1 MTASTAPGGGA
12 GAAPRT
18 APASV
23 VGMFAGQANAQ
34 ARMLWRMPALSAT
47 SFLLPILLFAFVG
60 LPNADTP
67 YLPGITLGAYML
79 ASFAAF
85 AVSLTMIM
93 NFGVTVA
100 LDRAENVDLLIRST
114 PLPPLIHLAARGSV
128 ALVSALLSVVALFA
142 FALILGGIEL
152 PALTW
157 LSMGLWL
164 LVGSV
169 AFVGLGFAIAYLVS
183 PNAAPAVAN
192 ITFMVMAFASGLFVP
207 LDQLPD
213 IVAAL
218 APLLPTYHYAQLA
231 WGALGVPDAA
241 PLIVSLAWLAGYTV
255 IFFGLAVWGYRR
267 ESTRRF
273 A

>member
-1 MTASTAPGGGA
+1 MSGRV
-12 GAAPRT
+12 AAP
-18 APASV
+18 APPVASV
-23 VGMFAGQANAQ
+23 LGMFTGQAAAH
-34 ARMLWRMPALSAT
+34 ARLLWRMPALSAT

-60 LPNADTP
+60 LPNADSP
-67 YLPGITLGAYML
+67 YLPGISLGAYML

-114 PLPPLIHLAARGSV
+114 PLPPLVHLAARGSV

-142 FALILGGIEL
+142 FALVLGGIEL
-152 PALTW
+152 PAMTW

-164 LVGSV
+164 LIGSV
-169 AFVGLGFAIAYLVS
+169 TFVGLGFAIAYLVS

-192 ITFMVMAFASGLFVP
+192 IVFMVMSFASGLFVP

-213 IVAAL
+213 IVADL

-231 WGALGVPDAA
+231 WRTLGVPDTAD
-241 PLIVSLAWLAGYTV
+241 LLVSVAWLAGYAV
-255 IFFGLAVWGYRR
+255 AFFALATWGYRR
-267 ESTRRF
+267 ESSRRF
-273 A
+273 S

>member
-1 MTASTAPGGGA
+1 VSGRTVSPGRRTAGSPTASI
-12 GAAPRT
+12 
-18 APASV
+18 
-23 VGMFAGQANAQ
+23 VGMFAGQAEAQ

-47 SFLLPILLFAFVG
+47 SFLLPILLFGFVG

-79 ASFAAF
+79 AAFAAF

-114 PLPPLIHLAARGSV
+114 PMPPIVHLFARGSIAV
-128 ALVSALLSVVALFA
+128 VSALLTLVALFA
-142 FALILGGIEL
+142 FALIVGGIEL
-152 PALTW
+152 PAATW

-169 AFVGLGFAIAYLVS
+169 TFVGLGFAIAYLVS

-192 ITFMVMAFASGLFVP
+192 IVFMVMAFASGMFIP
-207 LDQLPD
+207 LDQLPE
-213 IVAAL
+213 IVAQI
-218 APLLPTYHYAQLA
+218 APYLPTYHYAQLA
-231 WGALGVPDAA
+231 WRALGVPGTAD
-241 PLIVSLAWLAGYTV
+241 LTVSVAWLAGYAV
-255 IFFGLAVWGYRR
+255 VFFGLAIWGYRR
-267 ESTRRF
+267 ESSRRF